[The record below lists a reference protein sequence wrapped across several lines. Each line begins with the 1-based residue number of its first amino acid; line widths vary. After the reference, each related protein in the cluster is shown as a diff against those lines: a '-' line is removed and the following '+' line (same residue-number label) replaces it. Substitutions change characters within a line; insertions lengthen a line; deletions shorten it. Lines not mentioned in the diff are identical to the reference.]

1 MPKHPP
7 HRAHT
12 HTHTHTAV
20 HTCHMAHMKVP
31 DSFWI
36 LVAGCWI
43 QESEGSPFAKM
54 FIWYLVL
61 FILWHLLPYF
71 IFLLFGCFSV
81 TAVTP
86 APRWLLI
93 DITISF
99 WCNFRLWLI
108 FTMAGVKVIVDC
120 KCLPSQPTGFYK
132 LDVFARVYVC
142 VSVWCVC
149 ERVVWDDCVFV
160 WLLCQFSIIFQS
172 FLLHLLMPK
181 EDYLPS

>member
-1 MPKHPP
+1 
-7 HRAHT
+7 
-12 HTHTHTAV
+12 
-20 HTCHMAHMKVP
+20 
-31 DSFWI
+31 
-36 LVAGCWI
+36 
-43 QESEGSPFAKM
+43 
-54 FIWYLVL
+54 
-61 FILWHLLPYF
+61 
-71 IFLLFGCFSV
+71 
-81 TAVTP
+81 
-86 APRWLLI
+86 
-93 DITISF
+93 
-99 WCNFRLWLI
+99 
-108 FTMAGVKVIVDC
+108 MAGVKVIVDC